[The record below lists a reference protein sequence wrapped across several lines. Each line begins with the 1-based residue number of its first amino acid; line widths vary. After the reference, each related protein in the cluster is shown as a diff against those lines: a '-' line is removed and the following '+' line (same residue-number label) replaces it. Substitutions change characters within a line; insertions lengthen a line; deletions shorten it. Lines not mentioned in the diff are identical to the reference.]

1 MEPASIRF
9 KNPGAMWGNALAK
22 KWGSHQTV
30 VLHDG
35 LGQGNNIAV
44 FDTFVQGI
52 SAQLDLWRTSKNYRN
67 KRFAD
72 AIAIWSGHN
81 NVESYI
87 HFVMS
92 HVPGMTRDTIMN
104 DAFWKSPMGIGFLK
118 AQAGHEAGKTYP
130 AEEEDWHEAQRRVF
144 NESPAVEAKPVKNVV
159 VGTATSAT
167 ATWQMYINNVEP
179 WIVGVLSFAIA
190 LAILYILY
198 HLSHTTQGQIIMS
211 KIKAFFASAW
221 DWTKRIF
228 GRSKTIFLNVAG
240 IFGALWVEFAD
251 VVSGVNFDDLF
262 KHEVAAAIGIIVQL
276 LNIVIRYNTTGPVSF
291 KQLEEVD
298 VPVVT
303 APVAAI
309 PVVPPI
315 VAAAPAVEVKAS

>member
-87 HFVMS
+87 HYVMQ

-104 DAFWKSPMGIGFLK
+104 DAFWHSAMGVEFLK

-130 AEEEDWHEAQRRVF
+130 AEDGDWYEAQRRVF
-144 NESPAVEAKPVKNVV
+144 AKQPPFVPKPVCKKAV
-159 VGTATSAT
+159 AT
-167 ATWQMYINNVEP
+167 AVASTSLWQMYKNDIET
-179 WIVGVLSFAIA
+179 WLIVVVALLIAFAVLH
-190 LAILYILY
+190 ILY
-198 HLSHTTQGQIIMS
+198 HLLLKTEKGQIIMS
-211 KIKAFFASAW
+211 KIKAFFATAW
-221 DWTKRIF
+221 DWTKRAF
-228 GRSKTIFLNVAG
+228 GRSKTIALNV
-240 IFGALWVEFAD
+240 FALFSVVFVELSD
-251 VVSGVNFDDLF
+251 SISNINLDDLF
-262 KHEVAAAIGIIVQL
+262 KHEVAIGIGIAVNI
-276 LNIVIRYNTTGPVSF
+276 LNVIIRLNTTGPVSF
-291 KQLEEVD
+291 KQLQEVD
-298 VPVVT
+298 VPVAVP
-303 APVAAI
+303 PVA
-309 PVVPPI
+309 PVVP
-315 VAAAPAVEVKAS
+315 VAPVTPAS